1 MTIGHSFYIVPLL
14 VINTNFAIPS
24 DQLLILGVVCA
35 GFRVVT
41 TITMIWCS
49 CSSVHGV
56 LRIRNQHLRT
66 YTHYPEESTSPI
78 ISFLDRAKRALDE
91 KEQEEEE
98 DVREE
103 VSIKL
108 YIYEHFM

>member
-1 MTIGHSFYIVPLL
+1 M

-41 TITMIWCS
+41 TVTMIWCS

-66 YTHYPEESTSPI
+66 YTHYPEESTSP

>member
-1 MTIGHSFYIVPLL
+1 M

-66 YTHYPEESTSPI
+66 SPT
-78 ISFLDRAKRALDE
+78 SFLDRANRALDE

-103 VSIKL
+103 VSFKVH
-108 YIYEHFM
+108 IYEHFM